1 MTRTNPEKLSV
12 KYPVVKFIKRRM
24 KLNDDIEIHQINKFD
39 NRVKGSPF
47 LLQIIEYTQEL
58 YDKVPKKETRT
69 REEGRLADIVSS
81 NYYTIE
87 NLKKQVADLQVE
99 NEDLK
104 LQLDHYKCYD

>member
-1 MTRTNPEKLSV
+1 MTRTNSEKLCV
-12 KYPVVKFIKRRM
+12 KFPVVNFIKKRM
-24 KLNDDIEIHQINKFD
+24 KHHDDITIDQIYNLERRIEKD
-39 NRVKGSPF
+39 PF
-47 LLQIIEYTQEL
+47 QLLIIEYTQEL

-69 REEGRLADIVSS
+69 REEERLADIVSS